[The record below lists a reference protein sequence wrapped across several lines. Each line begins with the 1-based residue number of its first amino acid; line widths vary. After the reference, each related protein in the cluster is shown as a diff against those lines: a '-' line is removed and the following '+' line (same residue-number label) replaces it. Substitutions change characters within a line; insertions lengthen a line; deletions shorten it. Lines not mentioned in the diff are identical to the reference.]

1 MAIEALS
8 PAGPSQAARC
18 NPVAI
23 ALDLLAQAAA
33 VVLNVTV
40 RSIHQCVACLTW
52 GQVSLLDCV
61 NLDRP
66 HITST

>member
-8 PAGPSQAARC
+8 PAGPLQAAHC
-18 NPVAI
+18 NPVAN

-33 VVLNVTV
+33 VLLNVTV
-40 RSIHQCVACLTW
+40 RSIHQCVACLNW
-52 GQVSLLDCV
+52 GRGSLLDYV